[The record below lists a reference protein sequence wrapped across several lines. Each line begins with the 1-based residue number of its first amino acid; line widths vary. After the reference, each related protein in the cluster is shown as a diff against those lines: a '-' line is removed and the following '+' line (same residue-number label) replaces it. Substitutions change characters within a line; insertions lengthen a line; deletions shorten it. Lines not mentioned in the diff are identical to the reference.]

1 MRTLVQDLRYALRML
16 RRFPGFTAVAVLTL
30 GLGIGAA
37 TAIFS
42 IISGV
47 LVRPLSYREP
57 GRVVNLWVDFGVGA
71 QSLPA
76 MSPGDF
82 KDYQQRTH
90 LFDSIGA
97 ASGGNIVGAT
107 GALGDGGNVER
118 VDVSTVTANFFQ
130 TVGIDPLYGRH
141 FTAEEESVGGPPVVI
156 LSHRLWASR
165 YGGDPAIIGRRV
177 RLDGLDQTVV
187 GVLPA
192 TGRLWLPAE
201 AFLVTDAQIWKPL
214 QFNYANQPPRN
225 FTFFTVF
232 GRMKPAVTLA
242 QAQRDLENVAA
253 QLRAEHAV
261 HESAGMR
268 IRAVSLQEDVV
279 KHVRPALVALFGAVG
294 MLLLI
299 ACANVAHLLLA
310 RATARER
317 ELAVRGALGASRG
330 RLLRQLT
337 TESLLLAAGGG
348 SLGILFAWLGTRWL
362 VWMSPANLPRVDA
375 VRIDPNVLLFA
386 IGASIATACVFGLI
400 PALRAAGVDV
410 NRTLRAGTNPSASK
424 AQVQMRSV
432 LMVAEVALTLVLLI
446 GAGLMVR
453 SFAALQQV
461 RPGFDSASVLSFRVS
476 LPVARYTRFE
486 MRAEFLRRMEEAI
499 RQLPGVTNVGL
510 TSQLPLTGSGALSPF
525 AYDQATARN
534 WESAT
539 ADGRG
544 ASPDY
549 FRTLGTRLLAGRFFE
564 ERDRGANVIIID
576 ETLAARAWPG
586 ENAVG
591 KRLQIQPTGSPNPFA
606 EVVGVIEHIRSQDLA
621 RAVRPQIFRPL
632 IGFGGTQPFV
642 VVRTT
647 VDPASLAAAV
657 RQVVA
662 SMDPDAPVDRLQPMS
677 AYVGNALAQSRLTL
691 VLMAGFGVVASIMAA
706 VGIYGVISYSVSQRT
721 KEIGIRMALG
731 QEAWQIRNLV
741 VGEGLRLVAI
751 SLGIGMGV
759 AFALTTSL
767 SGLLYGVNPRDPLT
781 FVGMAAFLLVVALIG
796 CLVPARRA
804 TAVTP
809 LSALKAE

>member
-1 MRTLVQDLRYALRML
+1 MRTIAQDLRYAIRVLRHA
-16 RRFPGFTAVAVLTL
+16 PAFTFVAVLTL

-47 LVRPLSYREP
+47 LMRPLSYRDA
-57 GRVVNLWVDFGVGA
+57 GRLVNLWVDFGVAA

-82 KDYQQRTH
+82 KDYQQRTRV
-90 LFDSIGA
+90 FESIAA
-97 ASGGNIVGAT
+97 ASGANVVGAT
-107 GALGDGGNVER
+107 GALTDGGNVER
-118 VDVSTVTANFFQ
+118 VDISTVTANFFQ
-130 TVGIDPLYGRH
+130 TIGVDPLHGRH
-141 FTAEEESVGGPPVVI
+141 FTAEEEAVGGPQVVM
-156 LSHRLWASR
+156 LSHRLWISR
-165 YGGDPAIIGRRV
+165 YGGDPAIVGRRI

-192 TGRLWLPAE
+192 SGRLWLPAE

-232 GRMKPAVTLA
+232 GRMKPDVTLA
-242 QAQRDLENVAA
+242 QAQTDLENVAA

-261 HESAGMR
+261 HEAAGMR
-268 IRAVSLQEDVV
+268 IRAVPLQTDVV

-294 MLLLI
+294 MLLVI

-310 RATARER
+310 RSTARER
-317 ELAVRGALGASRG
+317 ELAVRAALGASRG

-337 TESLLLAAGGG
+337 TESLVLSAAGGAFG
-348 SLGILFAWLGTRWL
+348 VFLAWLGTRWL
-362 VWMSPANLPRVDA
+362 VWMNPANLPRVDA
-375 VRIDPNVLLFA
+375 IRIDPDVLLFA
-386 IGASIATACVFGLI
+386 IGSSAATAVLFGLI
-400 PALRAAGVDV
+400 PALRAARVDV

-424 AQVQMRSV
+424 AQVRMRGV
-432 LMVAEVALTLVLLI
+432 LMVGEVALTLVLLI

-453 SFAALQQV
+453 SFIALQHV
-461 RPGFDSASVLSFRVS
+461 RPGFDPASVLSFRVS
-476 LPVARYTRFE
+476 LPVAKYTRFE
-486 MRAEFLRRMEEAI
+486 MRAEFIRRLDEELK
-499 RQLPGVTNVGL
+499 RLPGVAHVGF

-525 AYDQATARN
+525 AYDEATARN

-549 FRTLGTRLLAGRFFE
+549 VRALGTRLLAGRFFE
-564 ERDRGANVIIID
+564 ERDRGASVIIID

-591 KRLQIQPTGSPNPFA
+591 KRLQVQPTGSANAFA
-606 EVVGVIEHIRSQDLA
+606 EVVGVIEHVRSQDLA
-621 RAVRPQIFRPL
+621 RAVRPQIFRPM

-647 VDPASLAAAV
+647 SDPSSLASSV
-657 RQVVA
+657 RQIVA
-662 SMDPDAPVDRLQPMS
+662 SMDPEAPVDRVQPMS
-677 AYVGNALAQSRLTL
+677 VYVGDALAQSRLTL
-691 VLMAGFGVVASIMAA
+691 ILMAGFGLVALIMAA

-731 QEAWQIRNLV
+731 QETSQIRNLV
-741 VGEGLRLVAI
+741 VGQGLRLVAI
-751 SLGIGMGV
+751 SLAIGLAAAYV
-759 AFALTTSL
+759 LASSV
-767 SGLLYGVNPRDPLT
+767 SGMLYGVNPRDPVT
-781 FVGMAAFLLVVALIG
+781 FGAMAVFLLLVALAG

-804 TAVTP
+804 TAVNP

>member
-1 MRTLVQDLRYALRML
+1 MRTVLQDLRYALRML
-16 RRFPGFTAVAVLTL
+16 QRAPGFFAVAVLTL

-42 IISGV
+42 IVSGV
-47 LVRPLSYREP
+47 LMRPLSYREP
-57 GRVVNLWVDFGVGA
+57 ERLVNLWVDFGVGA

-82 KDYQQRTH
+82 KDYQQRTQ
-90 LFDSIGA
+90 LFESVAA

-107 GALGDGGNVER
+107 GALSDADSVQR
-118 VDVSTVTANFFQ
+118 VDVSTVTANFFE
-130 TVGIDPLYGRH
+130 TLGVDPLYGRH
-141 FTAEEESVGGPPVVI
+141 FTPEEEAVGGPQVVM
-156 LSHRLWASR
+156 LSHRLWVTR
-165 YGGDPAIIGRRV
+165 YGADPSIVGERI

-187 GVLPA
+187 GILPA

-214 QFNYANQPPRN
+214 QFNYTNQPPRN

-232 GRMKPAVTLA
+232 GRMKRGVTLA
-242 QAQRDLENVAA
+242 QAQADLETVAA
-253 QLRAEHAV
+253 QLRTEHAV

-268 IRAVSLQEDVV
+268 IRAVSLQNDVV
-279 KHVRPALVALFGAVG
+279 KHVRPTLVALFGAVG

-337 TESLLLAAGGG
+337 TESLVLSAGGG
-348 SLGILFAWLGTRWL
+348 ILGVVLAWLGTRWL

-375 VRIDPNVLLFA
+375 IRIDQTVLLFA
-386 IGASIATACVFGLI
+386 LGASIVTALVFGLI
-400 PALRAAGVDV
+400 PGFRAARVDV
-410 NRTLRAGTNPSASK
+410 NRILRAGTNPSASK
-424 AQVQMRSV
+424 AQVRMRGL
-432 LMVAEVALTLVLLI
+432 LMVAEVALTLVLII

-453 SFAALQQV
+453 SFLALQQV
-461 RPGFDSASVLSFRVS
+461 RPGFDPQSVLSFRVS
-476 LPVARYTRFE
+476 LPVAQYSRFE
-486 MRAEFLRRMEEAI
+486 MRAEFIRRMEEEI
-499 RQLPGVTNVGL
+499 LRLPGVTHVGF

-525 AYDQATARN
+525 AYDEATARN

-544 ASPDY
+544 ASADY
-549 FRTLGTRLLAGRFFE
+549 FRALGTRLLAGRFFE

-591 KRLQIQPTGSPNPFA
+591 KRLQVQPTGSPNAFA
-606 EVVGVIEHIRSQDLA
+606 EVVGVIEHVRSQDLA
-621 RAVRPQIFRPL
+621 RAVRPQIFRPI

-642 VVRTT
+642 VVRAT
-647 VDPASLAAAV
+647 VDPASLIPAV
-657 RQVVA
+657 RQLVA
-662 SMDPDAPVDRLQPMS
+662 SMDPAVPVDRAQPMS
-677 AYVGNALAQSRLTL
+677 AYVGDALAQSRLTL
-691 VLMAGFGVVASIMAA
+691 VLMAGFGVVALIMAA

-721 KEIGIRMALG
+721 REIGIRMALG
-731 QEAWQIRNLV
+731 QETRQIRNLV
-741 VGEGLRLVAI
+741 VGQGLRLVAI
-751 SLGIGMGV
+751 SLGIGLAAAYV
-759 AFALTTSL
+759 LAATV

-781 FVGMAAFLLVVALIG
+781 FAGMTAFLLIVALIG

-804 TAVTP
+804 TAVNP
-809 LSALKAE
+809 LSALKAD

>member
-1 MRTLVQDLRYALRML
+1 MRTILPDLRYALRML
-16 RRFPGFTAVAVLTL
+16 RRAPGFTAVAIVTL
-30 GLGIGAA
+30 GLGVGAA

-42 IISGV
+42 IISAV
-47 LVRPLSYREP
+47 IVRPLTYREP
-57 GRVVNLWVDFGVGA
+57 ERVVNLWVDFGVAA

-82 KDYQQRTH
+82 KDYQQRTQ
-90 LFDSIGA
+90 LFESIGA

-107 GALGDGGNVER
+107 GAFGEGGNVER

-141 FTAEEESVGGPPVVI
+141 FTAEEEAAGGPTVVM
-156 LSHRLWASR
+156 LSHRLWVSR
-165 YGGDPAIIGRRV
+165 FGGDPQIVGRRI

-232 GRMKPAVTLA
+232 GRMKPGVTLA
-242 QAQRDLENVAA
+242 QAQADLETVAA

-261 HESAGMR
+261 HEAAGMR
-268 IRAVSLQEDVV
+268 IRAVPLQKDVV
-279 KHVRPALVALFGAVG
+279 KHVRPALFALFGAVG
-294 MLLLI
+294 MLLLV

-317 ELAVRGALGASRG
+317 ELAVRGALGATRG

-337 TESLLLAAGGG
+337 TESLLLAAAGGA
-348 SLGILFAWLGTRWL
+348 LGIGLARIGTRWL

-375 VRIDPNVLLFA
+375 IRIDPGVLLFA
-386 IGASIATACVFGLI
+386 LGATLATAVVFGLV

-424 AQVQMRSV
+424 AQVRMRSV

-453 SFAALQQV
+453 SFVALQQV
-461 RPGFDSASVLSFRVS
+461 RPGFDPASVLSFRVS
-476 LPVARYTRFE
+476 LPVAKYSRFE
-486 MRAEFLRRMEEAI
+486 MRAEFIRRMEEEI
-499 RQLPGVTNVGL
+499 RRLAGVTHVGF

-525 AYDQATARN
+525 AYDEATARS

-549 FRTLGTRLLAGRFFE
+549 FRALGTRLLAGRFFE
-564 ERDRGANVIIID
+564 DRDRGANVIIID

-591 KRLQIQPTGSPNPFA
+591 KRLQTQPTGSPNRFS
-606 EVVGVIEHIRSQDLA
+606 EVIGVIEHIRSQDLA

-647 VDPASLAAAV
+647 VDPASLIPVV
-657 RQVVA
+657 RQLIA
-662 SMDPDAPVDRLQPMS
+662 SMDPDAPVDRAQPMT
-677 AYVGNALAQSRLTL
+677 AYVNDALAQSRLTL
-691 VLMAGFGVVASIMAA
+691 VLMAGFGIVALIMAA

-731 QEAWQIRNLV
+731 QEARQIRNLV
-741 VGEGLRLVAI
+741 VGQGLRLVAI
-751 SLGIGMGV
+751 SLLIGL
-759 AFALTTSL
+759 AAAYALSVTV

-781 FVGMAAFLLVVALIG
+781 FGGMAAFLLAVALLG
-796 CLVPARRA
+796 CLIPARRA
-804 TAVTP
+804 TAVNP
-809 LSALKAE
+809 LAALKAE

>member
-1 MRTLVQDLRYALRML
+1 MRTTLQDLRYALRML
-16 RRFPGFTAVAVLTL
+16 RRTPGFALVAVLTL

-57 GRVVNLWVDFGVGA
+57 ARVVDLWVDFGVGA

-82 KDYQQRTH
+82 KDYQQRTQ
-90 LFDSIGA
+90 LFESIGA
-97 ASGGNIVGAT
+97 ASGGGLVGAT
-107 GALGDGGNVER
+107 GALGEGENVER

-130 TVGIDPLYGRH
+130 TVGVDPLHGRH
-141 FTAEEESVGGPPVVI
+141 FTAEEEATGGPNVVI
-156 LSHRLWASR
+156 LSHRLWVSR
-165 YGGDPAIIGRRV
+165 FAADQAIVGRRI

-192 TGRLWLPAE
+192 TGRVWLPAE

-232 GRMKPAVTLA
+232 GRMKPGVTLA
-242 QAQRDLENVAA
+242 QAQTDLETVAA
-253 QLRAEHAV
+253 QLRREHAV

-268 IRAVSLQEDVV
+268 IRAVALQDDVV

-348 SLGILFAWLGTRWL
+348 SLGVFLAWLGTRWL
-362 VWMSPANLPRVDA
+362 VWMQPANLPRVEA
-375 VRIDPNVLLFA
+375 ITIDWRVLVFA
-386 IGASIATACVFGLI
+386 LGASIATALLFGLI
-400 PALRAAGVDV
+400 PALRAAGIDV
-410 NRTLRAGTNPSASK
+410 NRTLRAGASPSASR
-424 AQVQMRSV
+424 AQVRMRSV

-453 SFAALQQV
+453 SFAALQQI
-461 RPGFDSASVLSFRVS
+461 RPGFDAASVLTFRVS
-476 LPVARYTRFE
+476 LPVAKYSRFE
-486 MRAEFLRRMEEAI
+486 MRAEFIRRMEEEL
-499 RQLPGVTNVGL
+499 RRLPGVTYVGV
-510 TSQLPLTGSGALSPF
+510 TSQLPLTGSGSLSPF
-525 AYDQATARN
+525 AYDEATARN

-549 FRTLGTRLLAGRFFE
+549 FRALGTRLLAGRFFE

-576 ETLAARAWPG
+576 KTLAARAWPG

-591 KRLQIQPTGSPNPFA
+591 RRLQVQPTGSPNAFA

-621 RAVRPQIFRPL
+621 RAVRPQLFRPL

-647 VDPASLAAAV
+647 VDPASLITPVRHLVAA
-657 RQVVA
+657 
-662 SMDPDAPVDRLQPMS
+662 MDPDAPVDRAQPLS
-677 AYVGNALAQSRLTL
+677 VYVGDALAQSKLTL
-691 VLMAGFGVVASIMAA
+691 VLMAGFGLVALIMAA

-721 KEIGIRMALG
+721 REIGIRMALG
-731 QEAWQIRNLV
+731 QETWQIRNLV
-741 VGEGLRLVAI
+741 VGQGLRLVGI
-751 SLGIGMGV
+751 SLVIGL
-759 AFALTTSL
+759 AAAYALTTTV
-767 SGLLYGVNPRDPLT
+767 SGLLYRVNPRDPLT
-781 FVGMAAFLLVVALIG
+781 FAGMAVFLLVVALVG

>member
-1 MRTLVQDLRYALRML
+1 MRTIVQDLRYAVRML
-16 RRFPGFTAVAVLTL
+16 RRSPGFTAVALITL

-47 LVRPLSYREP
+47 LMRPLSYREP
-57 GRVVNLWVDFGVGA
+57 ARVVNLWVDFGIGA

-82 KDYQQRTH
+82 KDYQQRTQ
-90 LFDSIGA
+90 LFESLGA

-107 GALGDGGNVER
+107 GALSDGVNVER

-130 TVGIDPLYGRH
+130 TVGIDPLFGRY
-141 FTAEEESVGGPPVVI
+141 FTAEEEAVGGPPVVI
-156 LSHRLWASR
+156 LSHRLWSSR
-165 YGGDPAIIGRRV
+165 YGGDPGIVGRRI

-232 GRMKPAVTLA
+232 GRMKPGVTLE
-242 QAQRDLENVAA
+242 QAQEDLESVAA
-253 QLRAEHAV
+253 RLRAEHAV

-268 IRAVSLQEDVV
+268 IRAVALQQDVV

-330 RLLRQLT
+330 RLLRQLA
-337 TESLLLAAGGG
+337 TESLLLASGGG
-348 SLGILFAWLGTRWL
+348 SLGLFLAWVGTRWL

-375 VRIDPNVLLFA
+375 IRIDPGVLLFA
-386 IGASIATACVFGLI
+386 IAVSVVTALAFGLI
-400 PALRAAGVDV
+400 PALRAARIDV
-410 NRTLRAGTNPSASK
+410 NRTLRAGANPSASK
-424 AQVQMRSV
+424 AQVRMRGV

-461 RPGFDSASVLSFRVS
+461 RPGFDPESVLSFRVS
-476 LPVARYTRFE
+476 LPVAKYSRFE
-486 MRAEFLRRMEEAI
+486 MRAEFIRRMEDELE
-499 RQLPGVTNVGL
+499 RLPGVTNVGL
-510 TSQLPLTGSGALSPF
+510 TSQLPLTGSGSLSPF
-525 AYDQATARN
+525 AYDETTARN

-564 ERDRGANVIIID
+564 DRDRGANVIIID

-591 KRLQIQPTGSPNPFA
+591 KRLQVQPTGSPNAFA
-606 EVVGVIEHIRSQDLA
+606 EVVGVIEHVRSQDLA

-642 VVRTT
+642 VVRST
-647 VDPASLAAAV
+647 VNPASLIPAV
-657 RQVVA
+657 RQLVA
-662 SMDPDAPVDRLQPMS
+662 SMDPEAPVDRAQPMS
-677 AYVGNALAQSRLTL
+677 SYVGDALAQSRLTL
-691 VLMAGFGVVASIMAA
+691 VLMAGFGIVALIMAA
-706 VGIYGVISYSVSQRT
+706 VGIYGVVSYSVSQRT

-731 QEAWQIRNLV
+731 QETWQIRNLV
-741 VGEGLRLVAI
+741 VGEGLRLVGI
-751 SLGIGMGV
+751 SLVIGLAG
-759 AFALTTSL
+759 AFALATTV
-767 SGLLYGVNPRDPLT
+767 SGLLYEVNPRDPWT
-781 FVGMAAFLLVVALIG
+781 FGGMAAFLLLIASIG

-804 TAVTP
+804 TAVNP

>member
-1 MRTLVQDLRYALRML
+1 MRTIAQDLRYAIRVLRHA
-16 RRFPGFTAVAVLTL
+16 PAFTFVAVLTL

-47 LVRPLSYREP
+47 LMRPLSYRDA
-57 GRVVNLWVDFGVGA
+57 GRLVNLWVDFGVAA

-82 KDYQQRTH
+82 KDYQQRTR
-90 LFDSIGA
+90 LFESIAA
-97 ASGGNIVGAT
+97 ASGANVVGAT
-107 GALGDGGNVER
+107 GALTDGGNVER

-130 TVGIDPLYGRH
+130 TIGVDPLHGRH
-141 FTAEEESVGGPPVVI
+141 FTAEEEAVGGPQVVM
-156 LSHRLWASR
+156 LSHRLWLSR
-165 YGGDPAIIGRRV
+165 YGGDPGIVGRRI

-192 TGRLWLPAE
+192 SARLWLPAE
-201 AFLVTDAQIWKPL
+201 AFLVNDAQIWKPL

-232 GRMKPAVTLA
+232 GRMKPDVTLA
-242 QAQRDLENVAA
+242 QAQTDLENVAA

-261 HESAGMR
+261 HEAAGMR
-268 IRAVSLQEDVV
+268 IRAVPLQTDVV

-294 MLLLI
+294 MLLVI

-310 RATARER
+310 RSTARER

-337 TESLLLAAGGG
+337 TESLVLSAGGG
-348 SLGILFAWLGTRWL
+348 ALGVFLAWLGTRWL
-362 VWMSPANLPRVDA
+362 VWMNPGNLPRVDA
-375 VRIDPNVLLFA
+375 IRIDPDVLLFA
-386 IGASIATACVFGLI
+386 IGSSAATAVLFGLI
-400 PALRAAGVDV
+400 PALRAARVDV

-424 AQVQMRSV
+424 AQVRMRGV
-432 LMVAEVALTLVLLI
+432 LMVGEVALTLVLLI

-453 SFAALQQV
+453 SFIALQHV
-461 RPGFDSASVLSFRVS
+461 RPGFDPASVLSFRLS
-476 LPVARYTRFE
+476 LPVAKYTRFE
-486 MRAEFLRRMEEAI
+486 MRAEFIRRMEEELK
-499 RQLPGVTNVGL
+499 RLPGVAHVGF

-525 AYDQATARN
+525 AYDEATARN

-549 FRTLGTRLLAGRFFE
+549 FRALGTRLLAGRFFE
-564 ERDRGANVIIID
+564 ERDRGASVIIID

-591 KRLQIQPTGSPNPFA
+591 HRLQVQPTGSPNAFA
-606 EVVGVIEHIRSQDLA
+606 EVVGVVEHLRSQDLA
-621 RAVRPQIFRPL
+621 RAVRPQIFRPM

-647 VDPASLAAAV
+647 SDPSSLASSV
-657 RQVVA
+657 RQLVA
-662 SMDPDAPVDRLQPMS
+662 SMDPEAPVDRVQPMS
-677 AYVGNALAQSRLTL
+677 VYVGDALAQSRLTL
-691 VLMAGFGVVASIMAA
+691 ILMAGFGVVAVIMAA

-731 QEAWQIRNLV
+731 QETSQIRNLV
-741 VGEGLRLVAI
+741 VGQGLRLVAI
-751 SLGIGMGV
+751 SLAIGLAASYV
-759 AFALTTSL
+759 LASSV
-767 SGLLYGVNPRDPLT
+767 SGLLYGVNPRDPVT
-781 FVGMAAFLLVVALIG
+781 FAAMAAFLLVVALAG

-804 TAVTP
+804 TAVNP
-809 LSALKAE
+809 LAALKAE

>member
-1 MRTLVQDLRYALRML
+1 MRTIAQDLRYAIRVLRHA
-16 RRFPGFTAVAVLTL
+16 PAFTFVAVLTL

-47 LVRPLSYREP
+47 LMRPLSYRDA
-57 GRVVNLWVDFGVGA
+57 GRLVNLWVDFGVAA

-82 KDYQQRTH
+82 KDYQQRTR
-90 LFDSIGA
+90 LFESIAA
-97 ASGGNIVGAT
+97 ASGANVVGAT
-107 GALGDGGNVER
+107 GALTDGGNVER

-130 TVGIDPLYGRH
+130 TIGVDPLHGRH
-141 FTAEEESVGGPPVVI
+141 FTAEEEAVGGPQVVM
-156 LSHRLWASR
+156 LSHRLWLSR
-165 YGGDPAIIGRRV
+165 YGGDPGIVGRRI

-192 TGRLWLPAE
+192 SARLWLPAE
-201 AFLVTDAQIWKPL
+201 AFLVNDAQIWKPL

-232 GRMKPAVTLA
+232 GRMKPDVTLA
-242 QAQRDLENVAA
+242 QAQTDLENVAA

-261 HESAGMR
+261 HEAAGMR
-268 IRAVSLQEDVV
+268 IRAVPLQTDVV

-294 MLLLI
+294 MLLVI

-310 RATARER
+310 RSTARER

-337 TESLLLAAGGG
+337 TESLVLSAGGG
-348 SLGILFAWLGTRWL
+348 ALGVFLAWLGTRWL
-362 VWMSPANLPRVDA
+362 VWMNPGNLPRVDA
-375 VRIDPNVLLFA
+375 IRIDPDVLLFA
-386 IGASIATACVFGLI
+386 IGSSAATAVLFGLI
-400 PALRAAGVDV
+400 PALRAARVDV

-424 AQVQMRSV
+424 AQVRMRGV
-432 LMVAEVALTLVLLI
+432 LMVGEVALTLVLLI

-453 SFAALQQV
+453 SFIALQHV
-461 RPGFDSASVLSFRVS
+461 RPGFDPASVLSFRLS
-476 LPVARYTRFE
+476 LPVAKYTRFE
-486 MRAEFLRRMEEAI
+486 MRAEFIRRMEEELK
-499 RQLPGVTNVGL
+499 RLPGVAHVGF

-525 AYDQATARN
+525 AYDEATARN

-549 FRTLGTRLLAGRFFE
+549 FRALGTRLLAGRFFE
-564 ERDRGANVIIID
+564 ERDRGASVIIID

-591 KRLQIQPTGSPNPFA
+591 HRLQVQPTGSPNAFA
-606 EVVGVIEHIRSQDLA
+606 EVVGVVEHLRSQDLA
-621 RAVRPQIFRPL
+621 RAVRPQIFRPM

-647 VDPASLAAAV
+647 SDPSSLASSV
-657 RQVVA
+657 RQLVA
-662 SMDPDAPVDRLQPMS
+662 SMDPEAPVDRVQPMS
-677 AYVGNALAQSRLTL
+677 VYVGDALAQSRLTL
-691 VLMAGFGVVASIMAA
+691 ILMAGFGVVAVIMAA

-731 QEAWQIRNLV
+731 QETSQIRNLV
-741 VGEGLRLVAI
+741 VGQGLRLVAI
-751 SLGIGMGV
+751 SLAIGLV
-759 AFALTTSL
+759 ASYVLASSV
-767 SGLLYGVNPRDPLT
+767 SGLLYGVNPRDPVT
-781 FVGMAAFLLVVALIG
+781 FAAMAAFLLVVALAG

-804 TAVTP
+804 TAVNP
-809 LSALKAE
+809 LAALKAE

>member
-1 MRTLVQDLRYALRML
+1 MRTILPDLRYALRML
-16 RRFPGFTAVAVLTL
+16 RRAPGFTAVAIVTL
-30 GLGIGAA
+30 GLGVGAA

-42 IISGV
+42 IISAV
-47 LVRPLSYREP
+47 IVRPLTYREP
-57 GRVVNLWVDFGVGA
+57 ERVVNLWVDFGVAA

-82 KDYQQRTH
+82 KDYQQRTQ
-90 LFDSIGA
+90 LFESIGA

-107 GALGDGGNVER
+107 GALGEGGNVER

-141 FTAEEESVGGPPVVI
+141 FTAEEEAAGGPTVVM
-156 LSHRLWASR
+156 LSHRLWVSR
-165 YGGDPAIIGRRV
+165 FGGDPQIVGRRI

-232 GRMKPAVTLA
+232 GRIKPGVTLA
-242 QAQRDLENVAA
+242 QAQADLETVAA

-261 HESAGMR
+261 HEAAGMR
-268 IRAVSLQEDVV
+268 IRAVPLQKDVV
-279 KHVRPALVALFGAVG
+279 KHVRPALFALFGAVG
-294 MLLLI
+294 MLLLV

-317 ELAVRGALGASRG
+317 ELAVRGALGATRG

-337 TESLLLAAGGG
+337 TESLLLAAAGGA
-348 SLGILFAWLGTRWL
+348 LGIGLARIGTRWL

-375 VRIDPNVLLFA
+375 IRIDPGVLLFA
-386 IGASIATACVFGLI
+386 LGATLATAVVFGLV

-424 AQVQMRSV
+424 AQVHMRSV

-453 SFAALQQV
+453 SFVALQQV
-461 RPGFDSASVLSFRVS
+461 RPGFDPASVLSFRVS
-476 LPVARYTRFE
+476 LPVAKYSRFE
-486 MRAEFLRRMEEAI
+486 MRAEFIRRMEEEI
-499 RQLPGVTNVGL
+499 RRLAGVTHVGF

-525 AYDQATARN
+525 AYDEATARS

-549 FRTLGTRLLAGRFFE
+549 FRALGTRLLAGRFFE
-564 ERDRGANVIIID
+564 DRDRGANVIIID

-591 KRLQIQPTGSPNPFA
+591 KRLQTQPTGSPNRFS
-606 EVVGVIEHIRSQDLA
+606 EVIGVIEHIRSQDLA

-647 VDPASLAAAV
+647 VDPASLIPVV
-657 RQVVA
+657 RQLIA
-662 SMDPDAPVDRLQPMS
+662 SMDPDAPVDRAQPMT
-677 AYVGNALAQSRLTL
+677 AYVNDALAQSRLTL
-691 VLMAGFGVVASIMAA
+691 VLMAGFGIVALIMAA

-731 QEAWQIRNLV
+731 QEARQIRNLV
-741 VGEGLRLVAI
+741 VGQGLRLVAI
-751 SLGIGMGV
+751 SLLIGL
-759 AFALTTSL
+759 AAAYALSVTV

-781 FVGMAAFLLVVALIG
+781 FGGMAAFLLAVALLG
-796 CLVPARRA
+796 CLIPARRA
-804 TAVTP
+804 TAVNP
-809 LSALKAE
+809 LAALKAE